1 MSASEIDR
9 TLVRLAHEILEKT
22 EDLHRLAFIG
32 IRRRGVPLALRLA
45 DKIKSLE
52 NLAIPVGFLDI
63 NLYRDDLS
71 TVSEKPVHNATE
83 ITFPVTGKDIILMD
97 DVLYTGRTIRAAL
110 DALFDQGR
118 PARVQLLGPN
128 RSRLARTPHRSPLCG
143 PHGPDQRQRDHR
155 GEAPGSGPERQGAA
169 GRENLEQMP
178 GGLLGIELLERAE
191 IEGIL
196 DRAKRFQPRQTDSKK
211 SDQLRG
217 RMIVNLFF
225 EASTRTR
232 TSFEI
237 AAKRLGADAI
247 SITASASSVSKGESL
262 VDTLNTLG
270 AMHPDAIV
278 MRHAASGA
286 PHFLARYLPTPIINA
301 GDGTHE
307 HPTQALLD
315 ARTIL
320 DRRPTLDGLRV
331 AIIGDIAHSR
341 VARSNMYLLSKFGA
355 QIVLCGPASLL
366 PPELA
371 QLAPGISLTHKMED
385 AIRDADVIM
394 MLRVQ
399 LERQHEAAF
408 SANEYFQFYGLRLE
422 HMGLAKPDA
431 IVMHPGPINR
441 GREISSEVA
450 DSQRSVILNQVENGI
465 AVRMAVLERILG
477 N

>member
-1 MSASEIDR
+1 
-9 TLVRLAHEILEKT
+9 
-22 EDLHRLAFIG
+22 
-32 IRRRGVPLALRLA
+32 
-45 DKIKSLE
+45 
-52 NLAIPVGFLDI
+52 
-63 NLYRDDLS
+63 
-71 TVSEKPVHNATE
+71 
-83 ITFPVTGKDIILMD
+83 
-97 DVLYTGRTIRAAL
+97 
-110 DALFDQGR
+110 
-118 PARVQLLGPN
+118 
-128 RSRLARTPHRSPLCG
+128 
-143 PHGPDQRQRDHR
+143 
-155 GEAPGSGPERQGAA
+155 
-169 GRENLEQMP
+169 MP
-178 GGLLGIELLERAE
+178 GGLLGIESLDRVE
-191 IEGIL
+191 IEAIL
-196 DRAKRFQPRQTDSKK
+196 DRAKNFQPQQSEGRRDV
-211 SDQLRG
+211 LRG

-247 SITASASSVSKGESL
+247 SITASGSSVDKGESL

-320 DRRPTLDGLRV
+320 DRRPSLEGLRA

-366 PPELA
+366 PVELA
-371 QLAPGISLTHKMED
+371 QITPGVTLTHDIRE

-408 SANEYFQFYGLRLE
+408 SASEYFRFYGLRLE

-465 AVRMAVLERILG
+465 AVRMAVLERVLK